1 MASQRGVAAAAV
13 ARRRPAPAGRQ
24 PGRGIGA
31 ERISLHLHRKR
42 TEELT
47 PPDAVRLRELLARLI
62 EADVRFVLVGGLAVN
77 AWGYLRA
84 TRDVDFVPDPDP
96 ENLARLNSLLTDLGG
111 RVDVDGK
118 LLAGTAIST
127 FLRTGD
133 RTLVATELGQVD
145 VLQGLPQVPP
155 FAALDERAKDVDLDG
170 IVIRVCSLEHLIEMK
185 RSSERARDR
194 EDLVALEAVQEEDQK
209 GK

>member
-1 MASQRGVAAAAV
+1 
-13 ARRRPAPAGRQ
+13 
-24 PGRGIGA
+24 
-31 ERISLHLHRKR
+31 
-42 TEELT
+42 LT
-47 PPDAVRLRELLARLI
+47 PPDSVRLRELLARLI

-84 TRDVDFVPDPDP
+84 TRDVDFVPDPNP

-111 RVDVDGK
+111 KVDVDGK
-118 LLAGTAIST
+118 LLDGSAIFT

-155 FAALDERAKDVDLDG
+155 FAALDEKAKDVDLDG
-170 IVIRVCSLEHLIEMK
+170 LVVRVCSLEHLIQMK
-185 RSSERARDR
+185 RASERPRDR
-194 EDLVALEAVQEEDQK
+194 EDLAALEAVQEEDEE

>member
-1 MASQRGVAAAAV
+1 MT
-13 ARRRPAPAGRQ
+13 PD
-24 PGRGIGA
+24 
-31 ERISLHLHRKR
+31 SL
-42 TEELT
+42 
-47 PPDAVRLRELLARLI
+47 RLRELLARLI

-84 TRDVDFVPDPDP
+84 TRDVDFVPDPDSD
-96 ENLARLNSLLTDLGG
+96 NLARLDALLRDLGG
-111 RVDVDGK
+111 KVDVNGK
-118 LLAGTAIST
+118 LLAGGAIST

-155 FAALDERAKDVDLDG
+155 FAVLEQSAEDVDLG
-170 IVIRVCSLEHLIEMK
+170 GLVVRVCSLEHLIEMK
-185 RSSERARDR
+185 RASERARDR
-194 EDLVALEAVQEEDQK
+194 EDLAALEAVQGEGQE

>member
-1 MASQRGVAAAAV
+1 M
-13 ARRRPAPAGRQ
+13 
-24 PGRGIGA
+24 
-31 ERISLHLHRKR
+31 
-42 TEELT
+42 T
-47 PPDAVRLRELLARLI
+47 PDPIRLRELLTRLI

-96 ENLARLNSLLTDLGG
+96 ENLARLDALLRGLGG
-111 RVDVDGK
+111 KVDVGGK
-118 LLAGTAIST
+118 LLAGGAIST

-145 VLQGLPQVPP
+145 VLQGLPQVPS
-155 FAALDERAKDVDLDG
+155 FAVLAEKAEDVDLNG
-170 IVIRVCSLEHLIEMK
+170 LVVRVCSLEHLIQMK

-194 EDLVALEAVQEEDQK
+194 EDLAALEAVQEEDQK

>member
-1 MASQRGVAAAAV
+1 
-13 ARRRPAPAGRQ
+13 
-24 PGRGIGA
+24 
-31 ERISLHLHRKR
+31 
-42 TEELT
+42 LT
-47 PPDAVRLRELLARLI
+47 PDPIRLRELLGRLI

-96 ENLARLNSLLTDLGG
+96 ENLARLDAVLRDLGG
-111 RVDVDGK
+111 KVDVDGK
-118 LLAGTAIST
+118 LLTGTAIST

-155 FAALDERAKDVDLDG
+155 FAALEEKAKDLDLDG
-170 IVIRVCSLEHLIEMK
+170 LPVRVCSLEHLIQMK
-185 RSSERARDR
+185 RSSERPRDR
-194 EDLVALEAVQEEDQK
+194 EDLAALEAVQEEDLE

>member
-1 MASQRGVAAAAV
+1 M
-13 ARRRPAPAGRQ
+13 
-24 PGRGIGA
+24 
-31 ERISLHLHRKR
+31 
-42 TEELT
+42 T
-47 PPDAVRLRELLARLI
+47 PDPVRLRELLARLI

-84 TRDVDFVPDPDP
+84 TRDVDFVPDPNP
-96 ENLARLNSLLTDLGG
+96 ENLARLNSLLNDLGG
-111 RVDVDGK
+111 KVDVGGT
-118 LLAGTAIST
+118 LLSGSAIST

-155 FAALDERAKDVDLDG
+155 FAVLEEKARDVDLDG
-170 IVIRVCSLEHLIEMK
+170 LVVRVCSLEHLIEMK
-185 RSSERARDR
+185 RSSKRARDR
-194 EDLVALEAVQEEDQK
+194 EDLAALEAVQEEDQE

>member
-1 MASQRGVAAAAV
+1 
-13 ARRRPAPAGRQ
+13 
-24 PGRGIGA
+24 
-31 ERISLHLHRKR
+31 
-42 TEELT
+42 LT
-47 PPDAVRLRELLARLI
+47 PDPIRLRGLLARLV

-96 ENLARLNSLLTDLGG
+96 ENLVRLNALLRDLGG
-111 RVDVDGK
+111 KVDVDGK
-118 LLAGTAIST
+118 LLDGSAIST

-155 FAALDERAKDVDLDG
+155 FAVLEEKAKDVDLDG
-170 IVIRVCSLEHLIEMK
+170 LVVRVCSLEHLIQMK

-194 EDLVALEAVQEEDQK
+194 EDLAALEAVREEDQG